1 MAAIASPAKRT
12 TPSARNG
19 RTIAWSSRG
28 MPVLV
33 GGKMAVGVAPVRLQL
48 GQALAPVVEL
58 GRAVARA
65 TQARVGERAD
75 VGIGRGPGVGL
86 DERDRGPAVGEAV
99 EHVAGDV
106 AGQPRR
112 S

>member
-28 MPVLV
+28 MPGVGGRVSVLV
-33 GGKMAVGVAPVRLQL
+33 VAKIDVDVASVRLQL

-99 EHVAGDV
+99 EHVAGD
-106 AGQPRR
+106 
-112 S
+112 